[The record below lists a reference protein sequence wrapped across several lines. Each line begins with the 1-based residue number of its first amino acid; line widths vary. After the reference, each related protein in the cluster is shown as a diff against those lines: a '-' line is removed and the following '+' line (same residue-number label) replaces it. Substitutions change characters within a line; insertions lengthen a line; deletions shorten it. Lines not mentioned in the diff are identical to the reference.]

1 MFHNMRTVIIAYIIT
16 IEENNLAYTLNLHVK
31 RREKWNKHGGGGG
44 GSGWVNSSQ
53 KCYTNSNAGRGDVT
67 VKLGSLRT
75 DARH

>member
-44 GSGWVNSSQ
+44 EWVGQ
-53 KCYTNSNAGRGDVT
+53 LLTEVLYKQQRGPRGRHRETRFAAD
-67 VKLGSLRT
+67 RC
-75 DARH
+75 